1 MTIDDAR
8 RRLAMMVA
16 ADSEPTLAADEVAD
30 LLQLVKRADVYGLLP
45 ADTGWIPTYDLN
57 AAAAEGW
64 RRKAGKVSGSN
75 DFSVDGDSYS
85 DSQQHAMCLEMA
97 RSYAAKSS
105 GTISLAPTFDDE
117 YVVAN
122 RHAY

>member
-1 MTIDDAR
+1 
-8 RRLAMMVA
+8 MVA
-16 ADSEPTLAADEVAD
+16 ADSEPTLEVDEVED
-30 LLQLVKRADVYGLLP
+30 LLDLVKRADIHGLLP
-45 ADTGWIPTYDLN
+45 TDTDWIPTYDLN

-97 RSYAAKSS
+97 KSYAAKSS
-105 GTISLAPTFDDE
+105 GTISLAPSYDDE

-122 RHAY
+122 RHV